1 MHIELIDLLR
11 CPRDHDETWMV
22 AAFTKM
28 EGRFVIEGKLGC
40 PVCSSSYSISNGTA
54 DLRID
59 SASLQPSGDAISKDG
74 DEAMRLAA
82 LLNLTRP
89 GALAILEGDSS
100 AHAHEVSELGQ
111 CRVIALNPRSPVNDS
126 ERVATVLADS
136 RIPFASS
143 SVYGITLSEVTALS
157 NDVARVLQAGGRA
170 VLPGDAD
177 LPAGS
182 TSLHVTIG
190 TSSRNSS
197 GRWFRSIGAD
207 CSSQRTSCR

>member
-22 AAFTKM
+22 AAFTRM

-40 PVCSSSYSISNGTA
+40 PVCSSSYSIAGGTA
-54 DLRID
+54 DLRIE
-59 SASLQPSGDAISKDG
+59 SALAQSSGDAIPEDP

-111 CRVIALNPRSPVNDS
+111 CRVIALNPRVPVKDS
-126 ERVATVLADS
+126 ERVATVLADT
-136 RIPFASS
+136 RLPFASS
-143 SVYGITLSEVTALS
+143 SVYGITLSGETAFA
-157 NDVARVLQAGGRA
+157 NDIERVLQAGGRA
-170 VLPGDAD
+170 VLPGDAE
-177 LPAGS
+177 LPGGLNELARDDRNVVAELVGPMI
-182 TSLHVTIG
+182 SLN
-190 TSSRNSS
+190 R
-197 GRWFRSIGAD
+197 R
-207 CSSQRTSCR
+207 